1 MTEGWDCH
9 GHVFGPYERYPLAT
23 GRSYTPPEALLPDYL
38 SQLARLGLSHGV
50 LVHPSA
56 YGGDLSLLLDVLAA
70 QPRLRGVIVARPGE
84 LLTLNGLHDA
94 GVRALRFSHR
104 SGAATNFLGSASFE
118 DLLTLAPAMA
128 AAGLH
133 AELWTDCKVLP
144 DIAPQLSALPFPV
157 VIDHMG
163 GFDVDAGID
172 DPNFRALLSLV
183 ESSKIWVKLCAYRNL
198 LKAASMEQGLPFH
211 QALVAANPAQL
222 VWGSDWPH
230 LNVAPAPDALQLLEL
245 MKRWTGNDDVTRQ
258 ILVSNPKALY
268 E

>member
-1 MTEGWDCH
+1 MIAGWDCH
-9 GHVFGPYERYPLAT
+9 AHVFGPYARYPLAA

-38 SQLARLGLSHGV
+38 AQLALLGLSHGV

-56 YGGDLSLLLDVLAA
+56 YGSDRTLLLGALAA

-84 LLTLNGLHDA
+84 LPTLNGLHDA

-104 SGAATNFLGSASFE
+104 SGAGTNFQGSASFE

-128 AAGLH
+128 GAGLH

-144 DIAPQLSALPFPV
+144 DIAPQLRTLPLPV

-172 DPNFRALLSLV
+172 DPNFRTLLSLI

-198 LKAASMEQGLPFH
+198 LKAAGIAQGLPFH
-211 QALVAANPAQL
+211 QALVAANPTQL

-230 LNVAPAPDALQLLEL
+230 LNVAPAPDALQLLDK
-245 MKRWTGNDDVTRQ
+245 MKRWTANADITRQ
-258 ILVSNPKALY
+258 ILVSNPNRLY
-268 E
+268 L

>member
-9 GHVFGPYERYPLAT
+9 AHVFGPYERYPLAD

-38 SQLARLGLSHGV
+38 THLARMGLSQGV

-56 YGGDLSLLLDVLAA
+56 YGGDLSLLLDVLTA
-70 QPRLRGVIVARPGE
+70 QPHLRGVIVARPGD
-84 LLTLNGLHDA
+84 LPTLNGLHDA

-104 SGAATNFLGSASFE
+104 SGAGSNFQGSASLE

-128 AAGLH
+128 AANLH

-144 DIAPQLSALPFPV
+144 DIAPQLSTLPFPV

-163 GFDVDAGID
+163 GFDVEAGID
-172 DPNFRALLSLV
+172 DPNFRTFLSLV
-183 ESSKIWVKLCAYRNL
+183 ERGKIWVKLCAYRNL
-198 LKAASMEQGLPFH
+198 LKASSMEQGLPFH
-211 QALVAANPAQL
+211 QALVAANPTQL

-230 LNVAPAPDALQLLEL
+230 LNLAPAPDTLQLLQM
-245 MKRWTGNDDVTRQ
+245 MKRWTDSDALTQ
-258 ILVSNPKALY
+258 AILVNNPGRLY
-268 E
+268 G